1 MGDHGI
7 VSPDRNPQSGP
18 PTAFGAP
25 VVNGTPRVA
34 SSTGRWK
41 LPWRRGANTHTGGS
55 ASADQSSESS
65 ETNSFTGHPHAGMKH
80 GDKTQPMGGF
90 PLDDKGMSDPAMR
103 VMGDFK
109 PDSHNT
115 DPFKK

>member
-1 MGDHGI
+1 
-7 VSPDRNPQSGP
+7 
-18 PTAFGAP
+18 
-25 VVNGTPRVA
+25 
-34 SSTGRWK
+34 
-41 LPWRRGANTHTGGS
+41 
-55 ASADQSSESS
+55 
-65 ETNSFTGHPHAGMKH
+65 MKH